1 MLCYT
6 RVRGGANWN
15 KTNLIYWSLI
25 MANKK
30 VVFTSQKNAED
41 FPGQSDIAVIS
52 ITDDGDANLCR
63 GFGLVVRHRF
73 IDGVYDETSINN
85 FASLSP
91 AYNHEQIYGS
101 YFSESDAIKLLS
113 DINKIMGMGFRKILI
128 HCMAGRARS
137 AAVAKYISTRYG
149 FKVYN
154 STEALTE
161 NASSLNECTEMDFK
175 DENKLVLT
183 LLSNP
188 QHFSALIKSLERKNG
203 KGGIRKDET
212 ILDKVKRLLNI

>member
-1 MLCYT
+1 
-6 RVRGGANWN
+6 
-15 KTNLIYWSLI
+15 

-30 VVFTSQKNAED
+30 VVFTSQRNAED

-91 AYNHEQIYGS
+91 DYKHEQIYGS

-113 DINKIMGMGFRKILI
+113 DINKIIGMGFRKILI

-137 AAVAKYISTRYG
+137 AAVAKYISSRHG

-154 STEALTE
+154 STDALGE
-161 NASSLNECTEMDFK
+161 DASSLNECTELDFK
-175 DENKLVLT
+175 DENKLVST

-188 QHFSALIKSLERKNG
+188 QHFCALIESLERKNR
-203 KGGIRKDET
+203 KGGIGTAET
-212 ILDKVKRLLNI
+212 ILEKLKRLLKSSI

>member
-1 MLCYT
+1 MT
-6 RVRGGANWN
+6 
-15 KTNLIYWSLI
+15 
-25 MANKK
+25 KK

-52 ITDDGDANLCR
+52 ITDDGDANLST
-63 GFGLVVRHRF
+63 GFGIVVRHRF
-73 IDGVYDETSINN
+73 IDGVYDESSIKN

-91 AYNHEQIYGS
+91 AYNHDQIYSS
-101 YFSESDAIKLLS
+101 YFSEADAIQMVY
-113 DINKIMGMGFRKILI
+113 DINKIINMGFRKILI

-137 AAVAKYISTRYG
+137 AAVAKYISSRHG

-154 STEALTE
+154 STDALGE
-161 NASSLNECTEMDFK
+161 DVSSLNECTELDFK

-188 QHFSALIKSLERKNG
+188 QHFSALIKSLERTHV
-203 KGGIRKDET
+203 KGGIGTAET
-212 ILDKVKRLLNI
+212 ILEKLKRLLKSSI

>member
-1 MLCYT
+1 VT
-6 RVRGGANWN
+6 
-15 KTNLIYWSLI
+15 
-25 MANKK
+25 KK

-52 ITDDGDANLCR
+52 ITDDGDANLST
-63 GFGLVVRHRF
+63 GFGIVVRHRF
-73 IDGVYDETSINN
+73 IDGVYDESSIKN

-91 AYNHEQIYGS
+91 AYNHDQIYSS
-101 YFSESDAIKLLS
+101 YFSESDAIKMQS
-113 DINKIMGMGFRKILI
+113 DINKIIGMGFRKILI

-137 AAVAKYISTRYG
+137 AAVAKYISSRHG

-154 STEALTE
+154 TTEALKEDVT
-161 NASSLNECTEMDFK
+161 SFNECTDFDFK

-188 QHFSALIKSLERKNG
+188 QHFSALIESLERKNR
-203 KGGIRKDET
+203 KGGIGKGEK
-212 ILDKVKRLLNI
+212 ILEKIKRLLHI